1 MELKIIRSDDLATH
15 VALVGKL
22 DLAGVQQIEMKFT
35 AGVAARGKPAVVD
48 LSETTYLASLGLRI
62 LLTTARALS
71 GKGVK
76 MVLLNP
82 TEPVLQ
88 VLQLSKFDAIMPV
101 ETDLNR
107 ALATAG
113 VK

>member
-1 MELKIIRSDDLATH
+1 MELKIIRSDDHVTH
-15 VALVGKL
+15 VVLAGKL

-35 AGVAARGKPAVVD
+35 AVVASRGKPAVVD

-62 LLTTARALS
+62 LLSTARALA
-71 GKGVK
+71 GRGAKL
-76 MVLLNP
+76 VLLNP

-88 VLQLSKFDAIMPV
+88 VLQLGKLEAIMPV
-101 ETDLNR
+101 ETDLAH

>member
-1 MELKIIRSDDLATH
+1 MELKILRSDDQVTY

-35 AGVAARGKPAVVD
+35 AATASRRKPVVVD
-48 LSETTYLASLGLRI
+48 LSEMSYLASLGVRV
-62 LLTTARALS
+62 LLSTARALS
-71 GKGVK
+71 AQGLK

-82 TEPVLQ
+82 QPAVLQ
-88 VLQLSKFDAIMPV
+88 VLQLGKLDSIIPV
-101 ETDLNR
+101 ETDLGR
-107 ALATAG
+107 ALALCG

>member
-1 MELKIIRSDDLATH
+1 MELKIIRSDDQVTH

-35 AGVAARGKPAVVD
+35 AAVASRGKPAVVD

-62 LLTTARALS
+62 LLLAARALT
-71 GKGVK
+71 GKGAK

-82 TEPVLQ
+82 SAPVLQ
-88 VLQLSKFDAIMPV
+88 VLQLGKIDAIMPIAS
-101 ETDLNR
+101 DL
-107 ALATAG
+107 AGAMAAAG

>member
-1 MELKIIRSDDLATH
+1 MELKTIRSDDQVTH

-35 AGVAARGKPAVVD
+35 AAVASRGKPAVVD

-62 LLTTARALS
+62 LLLSARALS
-71 GKGVK
+71 GKGAK

-82 TEPVLQ
+82 SAPVLQ
-88 VLQLSKFDAIMPV
+88 VLQLGKIDAIMPI
-101 ETDLNR
+101 ETDL
-107 ALATAG
+107 AKAMAAAG

>member
-1 MELKIIRSDDLATH
+1 MELKIIRSDEQVTH
-15 VALVGKL
+15 VALNGKL

-35 AGVAARGKPAVVD
+35 TVVASRGKPAIVD
-48 LSETTYLASLGLRI
+48 LSETTYLASLGLRV
-62 LLTTARALS
+62 LLLAARALT

-82 TEPVLQ
+82 SPAVLQ
-88 VLQLSKFDAIMPV
+88 VLQLGKIDAIMPIA
-101 ETDLNR
+101 TDLPG
-107 ALATAG
+107 AMAAAG